1 MTIRTLVFL
10 QTTVRFSMEL
20 ETVIAS
26 LLGTAVGGIISYQIN
41 RQQHRNQMEV
51 LRLQNKTDYMAEET
65 VRHFLKNDKWVDR
78 SFDVIRKHVGGFDDN
93 ELRKILVRAGAI
105 RIFREDGSEWWSL
118 LERQEEKY
126 SKKGKAVR

>member
-1 MTIRTLVFL
+1 
-10 QTTVRFSMEL
+10 MEL
-20 ETVIAS
+20 DTVIAS

-65 VRHFLKNDKWVDR
+65 VRHFLKNEQWVDR
-78 SFDVIRKHVGGFDDN
+78 SFQVIRKHVGGFEDE

-105 RIFREDGSEWWSL
+105 RVFLEDGSEWWSL
-118 LERQEEKY
+118 LERQEEKHA
-126 SKKGKAVR
+126 KKGKAVR